1 MVTKSVIYSSGIEE
15 DGRVEKTEQSQI
27 EWSYI
32 SINVLQK
39 SMKTDIWLYEISKS
53 LYILFRYA
61 V

>member
-1 MVTKSVIYSSGIEE
+1 MVTKSVIYSSGIEG